1 MPGWAVAETE
11 QLHTLLQSI
20 DAALDQL
27 GAAPWQRVSDDDLL
41 ELTQRLEKVSRRCQ
55 APQLAV
61 TQEITERGIPD
72 QRGFSSTGKFLSDL
86 LTITTTEAG
95 GRVRAAKMLLPR
107 DTLTAGELPPLLPAT
122 AAAVSAGGVGPDQL
136 RIITRTMA
144 AIPTSVDETT
154 RELCEATL
162 VAEAAYRPAPELQ
175 VVADQ
180 ITCRVNPDGS
190 DQDLDQA
197 DRAEFT
203 IGSQR
208 GDGLTPVRGLL
219 DKLAVEH
226 LRQAIEPLAAPKP
239 ADDGRPDARSAG
251 TRRAQALA
259 ELVRRW
265 LGLGESPT
273 SRGVRPHATI
283 ICTLDQLRD
292 GVGAA
297 LLDYAGTAGAGLT
310 RLLTCDADIALHA
323 VDELGRFIDGSKDF
337 RLFNPAQRRALAVRD
352 GGCAWPGCD
361 VPAAWTDAH
370 HIQHW
375 AHGGKT
381 ELDNAVLLCG
391 YHHGFIHRATT
402 EWQIRLNPHDR
413 KPEFLPPRWIDPE
426 QKPRRN
432 RLHDLQSIK
441 IRIPGPAAMRS

>member
-1 MPGWAVAETE
+1 MPGWGLVETE
-11 QLHTLLQSI
+11 QLHTLLALI

-27 GAAPWQRVSDDDLL
+27 GTAPWQRVADNDLL

-61 TQEITERGIPD
+61 TQEITERGLPD
-72 QRGFSSTGKFLSDL
+72 QRGHRSTATFLSDL

-107 DTLTAGELPPLLPAT
+107 DTLTAGELPPLLPAA
-122 AAAVSAGGVGPDQL
+122 AAAVSAGEVGPDQL

-144 AIPTSVDETT
+144 AIPSSVDEGT
-154 RELCEATL
+154 RELCEALL
-162 VAEAAYRPAPELQ
+162 VKEAAYRPAPLLQ
-175 VVADQ
+175 TVADQ

-190 DQDLDQA
+190 DQDLDHT

-219 DKLAVEH
+219 DKQAVEH

-239 ADDGRPDARSAG
+239 TDDHTPDPRSAP
-251 TRRAQALA
+251 TRRAHALA

-292 GVGAA
+292 GIGAA
-297 LLDYAGTAGAGLT
+297 LLDYAGTAGVGLT
-310 RLLTCDADIALHA
+310 RLLTCDADIALHV
-323 VDELGRFIDGSKDF
+323 VDQQGRYIDGSKDF

-361 VPAAWTDAH
+361 TPAAWTDAH

-375 AHGGKT
+375 AQGGKT

-391 YHHGFIHRATT
+391 YHHGYIHRATN
-402 EWQIRLNPHDR
+402 EWTVRLNPDDR
-413 KPEFLPPRWIDPE
+413 KPEFLPPRWLDPE
-426 QKPRRN
+426 RKPRRN
-432 RLHDLQSIK
+432 HLHDLRYMINS
-441 IRIPGPAAMRS
+441 PGKVALLRT

>member
-1 MPGWAVAETE
+1 MPGWGLVETE
-11 QLHTLLQSI
+11 QLHGLLESI
-20 DAALDQL
+20 DQALDQL
-27 GAAPWQRVSDDDLL
+27 GDAAWQRVADNDLL
-41 ELTQRLEKVSRRCQ
+41 ELTRHLEKVSRRCQ

-61 TQEITERGIPD
+61 TQEITERGLPD
-72 QRGFSSTGKFLSDL
+72 QRGHRSTATFLSDL
-86 LTITTTEAG
+86 LTITTHEAG

-107 DTLTAGELPPLLPAT
+107 DTFAAGELPPLLPLS
-122 AAAVSAGGVGPDQL
+122 AAAVSAGEVGPDQL
-136 RIITRTMA
+136 RVITRTMA
-144 AIPTSVDETT
+144 AIPSPVDERT
-154 RELCEATL
+154 RELCEALL
-162 VAEAAYRPAPELQ
+162 VKEAAYRPAPTLQ
-175 VVADQ
+175 TIADQ
-180 ITCRVNPDGS
+180 IICRVNPDGS

-203 IGSQR
+203 IGAAR
-208 GDGLTPVRGLL
+208 GDGLTPIRGLL

-239 ADDGRPDARSAG
+239 ADDGAPDPRPAA
-251 TRRAQALA
+251 TRRAHALA
-259 ELVRRW
+259 ELMRRW

-283 ICTLDQLRD
+283 ICTLDDLRT

-297 LLDYAGTAGAGLT
+297 LLDYADTAGAGLT
-310 RLLTCDADIALHA
+310 RLLTCDADIALHI
-323 VDELGRFIDGSKDF
+323 VDEQGRFIDGSKDF

-361 VPAAWTDAH
+361 IPAAWTDAH

-391 YHHGFIHRATT
+391 YHHGYIHRATT
-402 EWQIRLNPHDR
+402 EWEIRLNPNDR
-413 KPEFLPPRWIDPE
+413 KPEFLPPKWLDPE
-426 QKPRRN
+426 RKPRRS
-432 RLHDLQSIK
+432 RLHDLRPIK
-441 IRIPGPAAMRS
+441 VRIPGPMAMRA

>member
-1 MPGWAVAETE
+1 MAGWGFAESE
-11 QLHTLLQSI
+11 QIHDLFRTVNEAINGLM
-20 DAALDQL
+20 
-27 GAAPWQRVSDDDLL
+27 AAPWQRIAENDLL
-41 ELTQRLEKVSRRCQ
+41 TLTRELEMTTRRMQ

-72 QRGFSSTGKFLSDL
+72 QRGFASTAKFLSDL

-107 DTLTAGELPPLLPAT
+107 DTPTAGELPPLLPAT
-122 AAAVSAGGVGPDQL
+122 AAAVEAGAVGPDQL

-144 AIPTSVDETT
+144 AIPSSVDETT

-162 VAEAAYRPAPELQ
+162 VAEAAYRSGPELQ

-180 ITCRVNPDGS
+180 IICRVNPDGS
-190 DQDLDQA
+190 DRDLDAA
-197 DRAEFT
+197 DRAELT
-203 IGSQR
+203 IGTQR

-239 ADDGRPDARSAG
+239 ADDGRPDPRPAA

-297 LLDYAGTAGAGLT
+297 LLDYAGPAGAGLT
-310 RLLTCDADIALHA
+310 RLLTCDSDVALHL
-323 VDELGRFIDGSKDF
+323 VDQQGRFIDGTKEF
-337 RLFNPAQRRALAVRD
+337 RLFSPAQRRALAVRD

-361 VPAAWTDAH
+361 IPAAWTDAH
-370 HIQHW
+370 HMIHW
-375 AHGGKT
+375 AQGGKT
-381 ELDNAVLLCG
+381 ELDNAVLLCA
-391 YHHGFIHRATT
+391 YHHGYIHRSTN
-402 EWQIRLNPHDR
+402 EWTARLNPDDR

-426 QKPRRN
+426 RKPRRN
-432 RLHDLQSIK
+432 HLHDLRY
-441 IRIPGPAAMRS
+441 RINSPGKVARLRT